1 MLARISLIAAFI
13 AVSAIPAMSAD
24 FPTRKAGLWNV
35 TMNFGDKR
43 LPPQNTK
50 FCVDNNTDKQMM
62 QYGMHMVKE
71 CAPPRIS
78 GIGPV
83 RMIDTTCHI
92 NGSVQHSHMV
102 MTYTGDSNYHMDMQ
116 TEFNPP
122 MYGQSK
128 SHMTQDAKWSG
139 ACPAGW
145 KPGDMMIG
153 GMRMNV
159 LKTMS
164 SPTTVG
170 GATHLTPE
178 QIRAIIKAHQR

>member
-1 MLARISLIAAFI
+1 MLARFAIAAALV
-13 AVSAIPAMSAD
+13 AVTAIPAASAD
-24 FPTRKAGLWNV
+24 FPTRKAGLWVV

-50 FCVDNNTDKQMM
+50 FCVDNNTDKRMM

-71 CAPPRIS
+71 CAPPSIS
-78 GIGPV
+78 GMGPV

-92 NGSVQHSHMV
+92 NGSVQHSHVV

-116 TEFNPP
+116 TEFSPP

-128 SHMTQDAKWSG
+128 SHMTQDAKWNG

-153 GMRMNV
+153 GMKMNV
-159 LKTMS
+159 LDNMS
-164 SPTTVG
+164 NPAG
-170 GATHLTPE
+170 GSKLTPA
-178 QIRAIIKAHQR
+178 QIQAIIKAHQHG